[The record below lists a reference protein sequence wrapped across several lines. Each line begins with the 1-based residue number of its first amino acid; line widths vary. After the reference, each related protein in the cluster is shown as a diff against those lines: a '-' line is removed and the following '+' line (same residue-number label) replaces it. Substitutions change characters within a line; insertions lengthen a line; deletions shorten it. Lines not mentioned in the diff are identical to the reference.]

1 MAGKFERK
9 KQKKAATWKKPVLI
23 ALAVILLLLVALVI
37 AGVAYYYSMLG
48 KIHQV
53 DVPKINYTT
62 AATEYVPETQPT
74 EIREDTQ
81 ETAEQV
87 TEAPTEP
94 HVASR
99 EDYINFLLIGQDA
112 REGEQNNLAD
122 TMILCTV
129 NTYEKTLALTSIQRD
144 TQLQVAGSYRD
155 TSGTNH
161 TYGGVKINMMYAS
174 GYQWGGTA
182 DAMGVMNQVLYDNF
196 GIEVDHNIEVNFD
209 AFVAAIDAIGGIT
222 VELSEAEAEYLNDD
236 GKVWMEVSPGTCWID
251 GYTALAYARM
261 RKAAG
266 DGDSDLKRT
275 VRQRNVISAV
285 LAQLKTISLNGLQN
299 LVEEILPAV
308 STSMS
313 SSEIT
318 AMIAKLLPILPEL
331 QITNSGT
338 CPHQFWGDVVDIFG
352 NGVQHSVLKFN
363 PQSEKKYMRALT
375 LGEGTIE

>member
-62 AATEYVPETQPT
+62 AATEYVPETQPI
-74 EIREDTQ
+74 EIPEDTQ
-81 ETAEQV
+81 ETTEQV

-209 AFVAAIDAIGGIT
+209 AFVEAINALGG
-222 VELSEAEAEYLNDD
+222 VELEFSEAEANYLNKE
-236 GKVWMEVSPGTCWID
+236 GKVWQEVTVGENHCN

-261 RKAAG
+261 RKAEG
-266 DGDSDLKRT
+266 DGESDIIRT
-275 VRQRNVISAV
+275 ERQRKLIAAV
-285 LAQLKTISLNGLQN
+285 LDKLKSKDITKLQK
-299 LVEEILPAV
+299 VIDAVLPMV